1 MINVAEKLKGCPKGT
16 KLYSPLFG
24 EVELVRIDMGNHRFS
39 IIVKVSDDESPYSI
53 VTFTDTGKWYDIKQC
68 ECLLFPSKDNRDWN
82 KFDYRIKPEY
92 RPFANAREC
101 WEEMQKHQPFGWVKC
116 KDGSTTNKFMFI
128 CDISDKDATFNNCIE
143 FTYDDF
149 LEDYV
154 FADGT
159 PFGVKIEEDK
169 Q

>member
-1 MINVAEKLKGCPKGT
+1 MNREKAKSFLPLIQALAEGKTIQMLDENNNWTDSLSINVE
-16 KLYSPLFG
+16 YDSP
-24 EVELVRIDMGNHRFS
+24 EV
-39 IIVKVSDDESPYSI
+39 
-53 VTFTDTGKWYDIKQC
+53 
-68 ECLLFPSKDNRDWN
+68 
-82 KFDYRIKPEY
+82 YRIKPEPKC
-92 RPFANAREC
+92 RPFNNAREC

-116 KDGSTTNKFMFI
+116 KDGSTTNKFMYI

-159 PFGVKIEEDK
+159 PFGILEEK
-169 Q
+169 

>member
-1 MINVAEKLKGCPKGT
+1 MTREQAKALLPIIRA
-16 KLYSPLFG
+16 
-24 EVELVRIDMGNHRFS
+24 FS
-39 IIVKVSDDESPYSI
+39 E
-53 VTFTDTGKWYDIKQC
+53 GKTIQWRYI
-68 ECLLFPSKDNRDWN
+68 KDNTSLWRDDN
-82 KFDYRIKPEY
+82 NPTFEIGDFDYRIKPEPKC
-92 RPFANAREC
+92 RPFNNAREC

-116 KDGSTTNKFMFI
+116 KDGSTTNKFMYI

-159 PFGVKIEEDK
+159 PFGILEEE
-169 Q
+169 

>member
-1 MINVAEKLKGCPKGT
+1 MNREKAKSFLPLIQALAEGKTIQILDENNNWTDSLFINVEYT
-16 KLYSPLFG
+16 SP
-24 EVELVRIDMGNHRFS
+24 EV
-39 IIVKVSDDESPYSI
+39 
-53 VTFTDTGKWYDIKQC
+53 
-68 ECLLFPSKDNRDWN
+68 
-82 KFDYRIKPEY
+82 YRIKPDPKY
-92 RPFANAREC
+92 RPFNNAREC

-128 CDISDKDATFNNCIE
+128 CDISDKDAVFNNCIE

-159 PFGVKIEEDK
+159 PFGILEEK
-169 Q
+169 

>member
-1 MINVAEKLKGCPKGT
+1 MTRNEVKELLPIMQAFAEGKT
-16 KLYSPLFG
+16 I
-24 EVELVRIDMGNHRFS
+24 EERIIGN
-39 IIVKVSDDESPYSI
+39 DTWEETDEIYGGRNN
-53 VTFTDTGKWYDIKQC
+53 DYDYRV
-68 ECLLFPSKDNRDWN
+68 N
-82 KFDYRIKPEY
+82 YRIKPTPKY
-92 RPFANAREC
+92 RPFKNAEEC
-101 WEEMQKHQPFGWVKC
+101 WNEMKKHQPFGWVKC

-159 PFGVKIEEDK
+159 PFGVLE
-169 Q
+169 

>member
-1 MINVAEKLKGCPKGT
+1 MTREQAKALLPIIQAKAEGKTIQVKA
-16 KLYSPLFG
+16 
-24 EVELVRIDMGNHRFS
+24 IDGMWY
-39 IIVKVSDDESPYSI
+39 DDE
-53 VTFTDTGKWYDIKQC
+53 DM
-68 ECLLFPSKDNRDWN
+68 L
-82 KFDYRIKPEY
+82 KFDSSPQNYRIKPEPKC
-92 RPFANAREC
+92 RPFNNAREC

-116 KDGSTTNKFMFI
+116 KDGSTTNKFMYI

-159 PFGVKIEEDK
+159 PFGILEEK
-169 Q
+169 